1 MLHLDRNENFYGPAP
16 ECLEIIRNV
25 PPELI
30 STYSRDYLRGIKSK
44 LSAHLASLHSI
55 SEKQILLSYGSE
67 DMLKQIVHC
76 YLGIGEKLMIPNYS
90 WWYYKSVASEVY
102 GNVVEYPLHI
112 NNNTF
117 VYDIDEIISLV
128 EKEKPTILLFASPN
142 NPTGNSLSERHLET
156 ILERFP
162 TMWIVMDEAYA
173 GFTEKQF
180 NTVPSLVKKFP
191 NLAVL
196 RTFSKLFGLAGM
208 RIGYTFVGKYYR
220 QLTTYSAR
228 YLGYNQLSEE
238 CALAALKAN
247 DYYRSISTIINSER
261 QRFTDL
267 FNVSEGF
274 TAFRSDANFIL
285 VRFPREE
292 KERFQL
298 HMKTAGIQIKF
309 FDEPL
314 LQNFVR
320 ITIGTPAQ
328 NSQLLNALVGV
339 LSHNITL
346 PIFSGTKE

>member
-1 MLHLDRNENFYGPAP
+1 MLYLDRNENFYGPAP
-16 ECLEIIRNV
+16 ECLDIIKNISPDIV
-25 PPELI
+25 
-30 STYSRDYLRGIKSK
+30 STYSRDYMRGIKSK

-76 YLGIGEKLMIPNYS
+76 YLGIGEKLMIPQYS
-90 WWYYKSVASEVY
+90 WYYKSVANEVY

-117 VYDIDEIISLV
+117 AYDIDEIISLV
-128 EKEKPTILLFASPN
+128 EKEKPAILLFASPN
-142 NPTGNSLSERHLET
+142 NPTGNSLSERHLEA

-162 TMWIVMDEAYA
+162 KLWIVVDEAYA

-180 NTVPSLVKKFP
+180 NTVPALVNKYP

-208 RIGYTFVGKYYR
+208 RIGYTFVGKYYQ
-220 QLTTYSAR
+220 QLTTYSTR

-238 CALAALKAN
+238 CALAALKAE

-261 QRFTDL
+261 RRFTDL
-267 FNVSEGF
+267 FTVSEGY

-285 VRFPREE
+285 IRFPHEE

-314 LQNFVR
+314 LQDFVR

-339 LSHNITL
+339 ISHHITL
-346 PIFSGTKE
+346 PTFSDSKE